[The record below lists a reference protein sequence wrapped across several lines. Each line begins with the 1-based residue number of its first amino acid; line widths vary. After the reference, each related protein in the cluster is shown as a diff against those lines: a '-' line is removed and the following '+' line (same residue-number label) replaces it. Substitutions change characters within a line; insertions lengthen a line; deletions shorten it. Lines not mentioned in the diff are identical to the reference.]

1 MNNFL
6 KATLVAS
13 SVIFGSCV
21 LTACTQTTNSMFGD
35 DRSQLLL
42 VSEETLNDEAK
53 QAYDEVINQAKAN
66 GTLNADENFSKR
78 VDMISKR
85 LIDYVPELRADC
97 KNWNWEVNT
106 IKDPTVN
113 AWCMPGGKI
122 CVYTGLNDTLNLT
135 DDELASIIG
144 HEISHALKEHSR
156 EKKSQASLQSGLTT
170 VAKILG
176 VKKAEGYNQA
186 ALLLSDNN
194 TFCGIDIAKFGES
207 ISIIKERN
215 TIENESILKQ
225 FDDAM
230 VMFKRYYQY
239 EEIKTAYRKTVEI
252 LPENAFREA
261 LVNAIIHRAWD
272 VKACINVAMFEDRI
286 EITSPGGLPQGL
298 DESEYLK
305 GGVSILRNRILGSVF
320 YRLHL
325 IEHFGS
331 GVKRIMDEYI
341 GNMTKPQFFCSE
353 NAVKVILPVLKQDNL
368 LTPDE
373 NSVYTLVKKGYASST
388 DITKNC
394 PFGKNK
400 VVNILKILV
409 TQGYIRQTGNGRGTR
424 YSL

>member
-1 MNNFL
+1 MSL
-6 KATLVAS
+6 
-13 SVIFGSCV
+13 
-21 LTACTQTTNSMFGD
+21 
-35 DRSQLLL
+35 
-42 VSEETLNDEAK
+42 
-53 QAYDEVINQAKAN
+53 IN
-66 GTLNADENFSKR
+66 
-78 VDMISKR
+78 I
-85 LIDYVPELRADC
+85 
-97 KNWNWEVNT
+97 
-106 IKDPTVN
+106 
-113 AWCMPGGKI
+113 
-122 CVYTGLNDTLNLT
+122 DTLKTL
-135 DDELASIIG
+135 ELY
-144 HEISHALKEHSR
+144 HKD
-156 EKKSQASLQSGLTT
+156 
-170 VAKILG
+170 
-176 VKKAEGYNQA
+176 EGYNQA

-215 TIENESILKQ
+215 TIEKESILKQ

-272 VKACINVAMFEDRI
+272 VKACINIAMFEDRI

-331 GVKRIMDEYI
+331 GVKRIMAEYI

>member
-1 MNNFL
+1 MRETKDLEFKGSISNTFL
-6 KATLVAS
+6 KTVCAFANVNGGKILFGIADDGTVKGIDNPQECCLEIENKIKDSFKPIPEYSLAIDAKTNVITLCVKEGIGKPYLYKAKSYKRNDSATVELDP
-13 SVIFGSCV
+13 
-21 LTACTQTTNSMFGD
+21 LE
-35 DRSQLLL
+35 L
-42 VSEETLNDEAK
+42 
-53 QAYDEVINQAKAN
+53 
-66 GTLNADENFSKR
+66 
-78 VDMISKR
+78 KR
-85 LIDYVPELRADC
+85 LIMAG
-97 KNWNWEVNT
+97 
-106 IKDPTVN
+106 
-113 AWCMPGGKI
+113 M
-122 CVYTGLNDTLNLT
+122 NLT
-135 DDELASIIG
+135 FEELPSAIQEPKFSYLDEK
-144 HEISHALKEHSR
+144 LKNELDL
-156 EKKSQASLQSGLTT
+156 SLINIETLKTLELYH
-170 VAKILG
+170 KD
-176 VKKAEGYNQA
+176 EGYNQA

-207 ISIIKERN
+207 ISINKERN
-215 TIENESILKQ
+215 TIEKESSLKQ

-239 EEIKTAYRKTVEI
+239 EEIKTAYRKTVEL

-286 EITSPGGLPQGL
+286 EITSPGGLPRGL